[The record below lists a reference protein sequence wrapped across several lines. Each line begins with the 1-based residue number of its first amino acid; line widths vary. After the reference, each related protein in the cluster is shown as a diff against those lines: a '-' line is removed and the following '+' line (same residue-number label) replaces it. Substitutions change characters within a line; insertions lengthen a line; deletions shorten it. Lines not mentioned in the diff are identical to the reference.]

1 MKEREKLIV
10 VGWDFTEHA
19 ELALD
24 HALFYSYQSNM
35 KVCLVHIAKRK
46 SDVEHLEKEL
56 AKEVHRIYQSKGKR
70 VNMKVA
76 FGSVSKGLKTV
87 AEEISAAFVFVGTS
101 GIKGMEKLMGSYI
114 LKTIRGSEIPF
125 IVVQGRL
132 EKHSQ
137 FSFVCPIDSRKE
149 SKGVLYWVVYLARI
163 FRAKISLV
171 YPEYEN
177 KSSLLKTKANLNFS
191 KRYLNARQIDYE
203 SVKLQAN
210 RFNDAIVNFAKKKH
224 ASLIFSIT
232 NRQAKVQNYIATSK
246 IQYLIANKEKIPV
259 LCISPRKDLW
269 TYGGYK

>member
-1 MKEREKLIV
+1 MKEKEKLIV
-10 VGWDFTEHA
+10 VGWDFTEFSN
-19 ELALD
+19 LALD
-24 HALFYSYQSNM
+24 HALFYSHQSNM
-35 KVCLVHIAKRK
+35 KVCLVHITKRK
-46 SDVEHLEKEL
+46 SDVKNLEKEL
-56 AKEVHRIYQSKGKR
+56 AKEVQRIYQLRGKR
-70 VNMKVA
+70 VDMKVA

-87 AEEISAAFVFVGTS
+87 AEEISAVLVFVGAS
-101 GIKGMEKLMGSYI
+101 GIKAMEKFVGSYV
-114 LKTIRGSEIPF
+114 LKTIRGSAIPF
-125 IVVQGRL
+125 IVVQGRC

-137 FSFVCPIDSRKE
+137 FSFICPIDSRME

-171 YPEYEN
+171 YPEYESR
-177 KSSLLKTKANLNFS
+177 SSMLKTKANLNFS

-232 NRQAKVQNYIATSK
+232 NRQAKVQDYIATSK

-259 LCISPRKDLW
+259 LCINPRKDLW
-269 TYGGYK
+269 TYGSYK